1 MRYGVFPY
9 QKRKCPSCSTLV
21 PSTVVY
27 SLDGAARGV
36 NYTVHECAIC
46 GTAVNR
52 IVGFDIAGP
61 SGKNELLVEPVDSQT
76 VIEEVSQAAE
86 SSR

>member
-9 QKRKCPSCSTLV
+9 QQRPCPRCSSPV

-27 SLDGAARGV
+27 SLEVPARGV

-46 GTAVNR
+46 GSAVHR
-52 IVGFDIAGP
+52 IVGFDIASP
-61 SGKNELLVEPVDSQT
+61 SGKNELIVEPVESQKI
-76 VIEEVSQAAE
+76 IEEVCQAADA
-86 SSR
+86 SR